1 MTANSKPW
9 ETVVNTG
16 NFVRVST
23 TDNKLAVVK
32 REERKLSNKQEAY
45 YTKPFISSSRRYSID
60 DNGGGYQGL

>member
-1 MTANSKPW
+1 MMTNSKPW

-16 NFVRVST
+16 NLVNVSA

-32 REERKLSNKQEAY
+32 KETRKSSAKQDTY
-45 YTKPFISSSRRYSID
+45 YSKPFVSSRRYSID